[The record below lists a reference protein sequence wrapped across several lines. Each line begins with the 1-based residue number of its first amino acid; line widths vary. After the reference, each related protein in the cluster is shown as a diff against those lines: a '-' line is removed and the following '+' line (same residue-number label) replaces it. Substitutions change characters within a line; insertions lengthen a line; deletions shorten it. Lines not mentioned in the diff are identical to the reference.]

1 MTSARHAESRAYL
14 DLPSDCAVRWVGSF
28 AAESLRITLNGEPY
42 ELDGPLSVADLLTK
56 LSIDPRR
63 VAVEHN
69 FAIVK
74 RHLLADTVVSDGD
87 RVEIVNFV
95 GGG

>member
-1 MTSARHAESRAYL
+1 
-14 DLPSDCAVRWVGSF
+14 VF
-28 AAESLRITLNGEPY
+28 ITLNGEPH
-42 ELDGPLSVADLLTK
+42 ELDGPLSIADLLTK

-69 FAIVK
+69 YAIVK
-74 RHLLADTVVSDGD
+74 RQLFPDVRVNDGD
-87 RVEIVNFV
+87 RIEIVNFV